1 MTNLNYAYRY
11 FSIECLTTSE
21 NNFLYLQLEGEKT
34 FKNFV
39 ASVGPRAEKLNIVNN
54 DHGRPLCFRPE
65 IPFLGKFSPKNQN
78 CQFELKSD
86 T

>member
-1 MTNLNYAYRY
+1 M
-11 FSIECLTTSE
+11 
-21 NNFLYLQLEGEKT
+21 QPEGEKT

-39 ASVGPRAEKLNIVNN
+39 ATVGPRAEKLNIVNN

-65 IPFLGKFSPKNQN
+65 IPFLVKLSPKNQN
-78 CQFELKSD
+78 CQVELKSD